1 MNNSLKNDLARDI
14 QELQERLTPVQSS
27 AAALLADGNSLAETA
42 RQTEVERNTIYA
54 WSTIA
59 EFAGLV
65 RLLQREN
72 FIDYRVRLQKI
83 KNLSLEIIQN
93 TLENGESKVTIE
105 VAWRVLR
112 GLAIPDYPP
121 EMLRASSLRE
131 IAEVQKNEE
140 EYKKY
145 QWIMSD
151 ASEMVED

>member
-1 MNNSLKNDLARDI
+1 MNNALRDDLARDI
-14 QELQERLTPVQSS
+14 QELQERLSPVQAS
-27 AAALLADGNSLAETA
+27 AAALLADGNSIAETA
-42 RQTEVERNTIYA
+42 RQTQVERNTIYA

-83 KNLSLEIIQN
+83 KNRSLEIIEN
-93 TLENGESKVTIE
+93 TLKNGDSKVTIE

-112 GLAIPDYPP
+112 GLAIPDYPR

-131 IAEVQKNEE
+131 IAEIQKNEE
-140 EYKKY
+140 EYEKY
-145 QWIMSD
+145 KWIMSD
-151 ASEMVED
+151 AGEIVED